1 METTQNHLESVAQS
15 CESMVAQLVY
25 QAMINSPE
33 AAVADPGLDLESVL
47 ILATSSIIP
56 AEA

>member
-1 METTQNHLESVAQS
+1 METTQNPLESVAQS
-15 CESMVAQLVY
+15 CETVVAQLVY

-33 AAVADPGLDLESVL
+33 AAKADAGLDLESFL
-47 ILATSSIIP
+47 ILATSNIIP